1 MLIGYERVSTTEQ
14 SLDSQRDELKAAG
27 CEKIYSDKASGMKA
41 DRPGLNDAL
50 RYLRDGDVFVVTKL
64 DRLGRTLKHL
74 IVTVEDL
81 HQRNIGFKSL
91 KDGIDTTTSTGKLMF
106 HIIGAIAEFERDLIR
121 ERTRAGLQ
129 AARARGR
136 KGGPKVKATPE
147 KLRQIT
153 AMLKDPEI
161 AVGEACKA
169 VGISRSTYYRQL
181 SITKANNEK

>member
-1 MLIGYERVSTTEQ
+1 MLVGYERVSTIDQ

-27 CEKIYSDKASGMKA
+27 CEKIYSDKVSGAKT

-50 RYLRDGDVFVVTKL
+50 AYLREGDVLVVTKL

-74 IVTVEDL
+74 IATVEDL
-81 HQRNIGFKSL
+81 HWRNIGFKSL

-136 KGGPKVKATPE
+136 KGGRKLKATPE

-153 AMLKDPEI
+153 AMLKDPSI
-161 AVGEACKA
+161 TVGEACKA
-169 VGISRSTYYRQL
+169 VGISRNTYYKHFNIMK
-181 SITKANNEK
+181 SNNG